1 MTFYFSLWHP
11 TDHVLCEDGWDLA
24 DLQLVHSIRRSS
36 SPHIHGHA
44 QVGSFTFWFCC
55 RVEEGSKSRQEEGDI
70 KEKLL
75 HSKMDKDLVSRNEK
89 VQVQVNDLLVF
100 ISNISKTSFQLGFS
114 GSAPALQGCQN
125 EEFEKCRQA
134 ATAEVFQRLCC
145 PCHPLR
151 LNLDNSCSLFYPVFT
166 LVYFGI
172 GILHAETV

>member
-1 MTFYFSLWHP
+1 M
-11 TDHVLCEDGWDLA
+11 
-24 DLQLVHSIRRSS
+24 
-36 SPHIHGHA
+36 
-44 QVGSFTFWFCC
+44 
-55 RVEEGSKSRQEEGDI
+55 EEGSKSKQEEGDI

-89 VQVQVNDLLVF
+89 VQVEVNNLLAF

-125 EEFEKCRQA
+125 EEFEKRRQT

-151 LNLDNSCSLFYPVFT
+151 LNLDNFCSLFSQCSLLYT
-166 LVYFGI
+166 LELEFSTQRPSKM
-172 GILHAETV
+172 LMFHRLR